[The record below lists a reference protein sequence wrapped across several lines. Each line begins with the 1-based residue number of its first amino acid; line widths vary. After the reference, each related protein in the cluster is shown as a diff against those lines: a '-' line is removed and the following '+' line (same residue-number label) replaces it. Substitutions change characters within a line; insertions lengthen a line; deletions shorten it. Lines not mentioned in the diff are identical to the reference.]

1 MDTTTATARTAAVAD
16 ALSPLRPL
24 HRIEPPGTIDGGD
37 VPVVL
42 GITMVVVIVYVVA
55 NLFVDL
61 SYGWFDPRI
70 RTARSDSR

>member
-1 MDTTTATARTAAVAD
+1 MLFGAD
-16 ALSPLRPL
+16 A
-24 HRIEPPGTIDGGD
+24 PGWPVVLTD

-42 GITMVVVIVYVVA
+42 GITLVVVIAYVVA

-70 RTARSDSR
+70 RTARSEKR